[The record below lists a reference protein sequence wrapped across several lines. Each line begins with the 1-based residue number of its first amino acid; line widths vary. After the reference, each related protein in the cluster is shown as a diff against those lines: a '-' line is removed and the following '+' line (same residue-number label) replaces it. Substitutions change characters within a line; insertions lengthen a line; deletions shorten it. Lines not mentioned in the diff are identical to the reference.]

1 MSSIFVLDQTANVI
15 DQTINTAYSGL
26 VLAGTGLVRTSG
38 DQNISGKKTFHGAVD
53 FTGSPINLT
62 GVSSFIPFSN
72 LSTDIGSASKIF
84 KAGFFSGLTG
94 FTGYFQNLTV
104 ENLTTSLPVSLIG
117 VTGSNMT
124 LNGTTN
130 IATGNVSGNLGVTG
144 NLLVRG
150 ATTLSGNISFFGA
163 VLSTGNK
170 TFSGILNQSGDVNVY
185 GKTFISGDSSLTG
198 NVNITGNLFLQ
209 GDQNITGGFAHT
221 GRHFVNSNNNEIT
234 FTGSGPNHALR
245 ISAPTYL
252 TGAMYHA
259 GGDLFRN
266 GNSNSTG
273 DISNKGDISNTGNF
287 SNVGNFSNIGNFNL
301 WGNAIINT
309 GSSVIFNA
317 HPRFNSGVSCSGNS
331 ITPSIRIN
339 PNLVSTPS
347 GGAIEY
353 SRGQFFAT
361 NELTGNPTRALIN
374 QIYSYIA
381 PDNFV
386 FPFMTGGAGIG
397 IPFTFLGTTG
407 IYLSTGV
414 YDVKYSFTLTKG
426 TTTPMPIFSLGL
438 TGDSIQNFNYR
449 HGLFTQ
455 RIGSSNTAADSAL
468 FSITGNASTPSLAFS
483 GIGIAIS
490 ASTPIRY
497 ELNTVINVT
506 GSQMKIRP
514 FIHAS
519 NGNATGNTTGINFDM
534 TVITLSTGSGINQPT
549 FNGPWSDS

>member
-84 KAGFFSGLTG
+84 KAGFFSGITG

-104 ENLTTSLPVSLIG
+104 GNLTTSLPVSLIG

-150 ATTLSGNISFFGA
+150 ATTLSGNVSFFGA

-170 TFSGILNQSGDVNVY
+170 TFSGILNQSGDVSIY
-185 GKTFISGDSSLTG
+185 GKTFISGDSSFTG
-198 NVNITGNLFLQ
+198 NANITGNLFIQ
-209 GDQNITGGFAHT
+209 GNQNITGDLTHT
-221 GRHFVNSNNNEIT
+221 GRHFVNSNNNSIT

-301 WGNAIINT
+301 LGNAIINT

-317 HPRFNSGVSCSGNS
+317 HPRFNSGVSCSGNL

-374 QIYSYIA
+374 QTYSYIA

-386 FPFMTGGAGIG
+386 LQFQTGGAGTG
-397 IPFTFLGTTG
+397 ILGSTG

-414 YDVKYSFTLTKG
+414 YDIKYNFSFRRGALQ
-426 TTTPMPIFSLGL
+426 PVFSLGL
-438 TGDSIQNFNYR
+438 TGDGVQNFNYR
-449 HGLFTQ
+449 HGIFTQ
-455 RIGSSNTAADSAL
+455 RDSDTTSNLTDDACVNISGN
-468 FSITGNASTPSLAFS
+468 SINPSLAIS
-483 GIGIAIS
+483 GVGVL
-490 ASTPIRY
+490 PN
-497 ELNTVINVT
+497 LNVLFKYKFDAVINVT

-514 FIHAS
+514 FIHS
-519 NGNATGNTTGINFDM
+519 FTPNTSGAITGINFDM
-534 TVITLSTGSGINQPT
+534 TVTTLSTGSGINQPT
-549 FNGPWSDS
+549 FNGPWSAS

>member
-150 ATTLSGNISFFGA
+150 STILSGDVSFLGA
-163 VLSTGNK
+163 LLATGNK
-170 TFSGILNQSGDVNVY
+170 TFSGILNQSGDISVY
-185 GKTFISGDSSLTG
+185 GKNFISGDSSLTG

-209 GDQNITGGFAHT
+209 GNQNITGNLTHT

-273 DISNKGDISNTGNF
+273 DISNKGNISNTGNI
-287 SNVGNFSNIGNFNL
+287 SNVGDFSNIGNFNL

-317 HPRFNSGVSCSGNS
+317 HPRFNSGISCSGNL

-374 QIYSYIA
+374 QTYSYIA

-414 YDVKYSFTLTKG
+414 YDVKYNFSFRRGGSLAQT
-426 TTTPMPIFSLGL
+426 FSLGL
-438 TGDSIQNFNYR
+438 TGDGIQKFNYR
-449 HGLFTQ
+449 NGLLTQ
-455 RIGSSNTAADSAL
+455 KNSDTAIAADSARIN
-468 FSITGNASTPSLAFS
+468 ITGNSSDSSLAFS
-483 GIGIAIS
+483 GVG
-490 ASTPIRY
+490 ASMVANTSTRY
-497 ELNTVINVT
+497 EFNAVINVT

-519 NGNATGNTTGINFDM
+519 LTAATGNMTGINFDM
-534 TVITLSTGSGINQPT
+534 RVTTLSTGSGINQPT

>member
-185 GKTFISGDSSLTG
+185 GKNFISGDSSFTG
-198 NVNITGNLFLQ
+198 NANITGNLFIQ
-209 GDQNITGGFAHT
+209 GNQNITGDLTHT

-273 DISNKGDISNTGNF
+273 DISNKGDILNTGNF
-287 SNVGNFSNIGNFNL
+287 SNVGDFSNIGNFNL
-301 WGNAIINT
+301 LGNAIINT

-374 QIYSYIA
+374 QTYSYIA

-386 FPFMTGGAGIG
+386 LQFQTGGAGTG
-397 IPFTFLGTTG
+397 ILGSTG

-414 YDVKYSFTLTKG
+414 YDIKYNFSFRRGALQ
-426 TTTPMPIFSLGL
+426 PIFSLGL
-438 TGDSIQNFNYR
+438 TGDGVQNFNYR
-449 HGLFTQ
+449 HGIFTQ
-455 RIGSSNTAADSAL
+455 RDSDTTSNLTDDACVNIS
-468 FSITGNASTPSLAFS
+468 GNSTNPSLAIS
-483 GIGIAIS
+483 GVGVLPS
-490 ASTPIRY
+490 
-497 ELNTVINVT
+497 LNVLFKYKFDAVINVT
-506 GSQMKIRP
+506 GGQMKIRP
-514 FIHAS
+514 FIHS
-519 NGNATGNTTGINFDM
+519 FTPNTSGAITGINFDM
-534 TVITLSTGSGINQPT
+534 TVTTLSTGSGINQPT
-549 FNGPWSDS
+549 FNGPWSAL

>member
-150 ATTLSGNISFFGA
+150 STILSGDVSFLGA
-163 VLSTGNK
+163 LLATGNK
-170 TFSGILNQSGDVNVY
+170 TFSGILNQSGDISVY
-185 GKTFISGDSSLTG
+185 GKNFISGDSSLTG

-209 GDQNITGGFAHT
+209 GNQNITGNLTHT

-273 DISNKGDISNTGNF
+273 DISNKGNISNTGNI
-287 SNVGNFSNIGNFNL
+287 SNVGDFSNIGNFNL

-317 HPRFNSGVSCSGNS
+317 HPRFNSGISCSGNL

-374 QIYSYIA
+374 QTYSYIA

-386 FPFMTGGAGIG
+386 GGSLAQ
-397 IPFTFLGTTG
+397 T
-407 IYLSTGV
+407 
-414 YDVKYSFTLTKG
+414 
-426 TTTPMPIFSLGL
+426 FSLGL
-438 TGDSIQNFNYR
+438 TGDGIQKFNYR
-449 HGLFTQ
+449 NGLLTQ
-455 RIGSSNTAADSAL
+455 KNSDTAIAADSARIN
-468 FSITGNASTPSLAFS
+468 ITGNSSDSSLAFS
-483 GIGIAIS
+483 GVG
-490 ASTPIRY
+490 ASMVANTSTRY
-497 ELNTVINVT
+497 EFNAVINVT

-519 NGNATGNTTGINFDM
+519 LTAATGNMTGINFDM
-534 TVITLSTGSGINQPT
+534 RVTTLSTGSGINQPT